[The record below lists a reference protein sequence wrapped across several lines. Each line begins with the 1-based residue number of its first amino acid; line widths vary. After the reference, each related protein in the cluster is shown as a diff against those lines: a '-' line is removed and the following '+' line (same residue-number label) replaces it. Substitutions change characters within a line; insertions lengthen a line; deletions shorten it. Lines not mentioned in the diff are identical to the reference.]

1 MEKLSRKLTLY
12 LLITFVLVS
21 CNSLVTQ
28 TVEVTRLV
36 PQTIEVTRIVPQTV
50 ITTQAIRVTATTNPE
65 PKNVVTTE
73 SQHYLDRGYYDGIV
87 VITQYYT
94 FLGHN
99 LYEEAYQLLGPTA
112 KKHSPDIDNYVYMAR
127 LSFKAVEIVT
137 VEPCTVWSEQHG
149 GPPRPDSDQ
158 SKCFAVEIR
167 AWGEDGMSGS
177 AVSGD
182 LQLLFLTLVLE
193 NGEWKIDSFATAL
206 QQ

>member
-1 MEKLSRKLTLY
+1 MENLSKKLILY
-12 LLITFVLVS
+12 LLIALVLAS
-21 CNSLVTQ
+21 CNSVVTQ

-36 PQTIEVTRIVPQTV
+36 PQTIEITRVVPQTV
-50 ITTQAIRVTATTNPE
+50 ITTQAIQATATTNPD
-65 PKNVVTTE
+65 PKSIVTTE

-99 LYEEAYQLLGPTA
+99 LHEEAYQLLGSSA
-112 KKHSPDIDNYVYMAR
+112 KKHSPDLDDYVYVAR
-127 LSFKAVEIVT
+127 LSFKTVEIIT

-149 GPPRPDSDQ
+149 GPPRPDSDD

-167 AWGEDGMSGS
+167 AWGEGRMSGS

-193 NGEWKIDSFATAL
+193 NNEWKIDSFATAL
-206 QQ
+206 LH